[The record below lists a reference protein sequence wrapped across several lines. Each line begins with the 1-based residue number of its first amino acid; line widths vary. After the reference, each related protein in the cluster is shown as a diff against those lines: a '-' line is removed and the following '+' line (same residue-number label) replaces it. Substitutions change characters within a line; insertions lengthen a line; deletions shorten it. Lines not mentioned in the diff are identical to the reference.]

1 MEITETFEQAA
12 KLVDTLTKRP
22 SNSDLLKAYGL
33 YKQATTGDNNND
45 RPGGFDFKAIAKH
58 NAWLEEKG
66 KGSEEVMKEYIDL
79 INSLKAA
86 ES

>member
-1 MEITETFEQAA
+1 MELAEAFQKAV
-12 KLVDTLTKRP
+12 KQVDTLTQKP
-22 SNSDLLKAYGL
+22 SNSVLLKAYAL
-33 YKQATTGDNNND
+33 YKQATQGDNNNE

-66 KGSEEVMKEYIDL
+66 QTADEAMTAYIDL
-79 INSLKAA
+79 INGLVAA